1 MKNSIILFI
10 LLSGFI
16 SRAQTKDTAY
26 AKLNGGCLLSGGLI
40 NVTDYNKIKRLCPAK
55 LTRVIRYTFYHQPK
69 GKLRKNAHK
78 IFVECLGEDFVYPI
92 PALKPGDIII
102 YDEIVGLNANKK
114 RTAAES
120 IILTI
125 K

>member
-1 MKNSIILFI
+1 
-10 LLSGFI
+10 
-16 SRAQTKDTAY
+16 
-26 AKLNGGCLLSGGLI
+26 LLSGGLI
-40 NVTDYNKIKRLCPAK
+40 SVTDYNKIKRLCPAK

-69 GKLRKNAHK
+69 GTLRKNARK
-78 IFVECLGEDFVYPI
+78 TFIECLGEDMAYPI
-92 PALKPGDIII
+92 STLKSGDIII

-114 RTAAES
+114 RSAAES